1 MKVRFPSRFVKT
13 VVLLAAAIVYVPLV
27 IDWCAPG
34 QGLHQATIVLGG
46 CGSDIYQASGA
57 THWGSL
63 VRWIGWNLRGLGTLS
78 MLGALVSLGLIA
90 ISVDMIMV
98 RTVFNARFFRDANHE
113 LIDVASLSVVL
124 VSAAFVVE
132 PGLLRAATRPDPLM
146 VVLVA
151 PLLSMMLAVRIL
163 TEPGDAGLAQKAH
176 DHPWMVQ
183 ILLLSLAY
191 GGWCFIHLTPALL
204 LEYLGH
210 LLWFLVLGGL
220 PLLLLIKI
228 LQRGIPQRRFQ
239 ICYFRVWA
247 AVIALVAVVSVGKF
261 NRGWKSNRMAAQILM
276 NSDGCAFTKDE
287 MLNDLFI
294 WMQKENKR
302 FPVPEWSCDQEG
314 GKRVVATEV
323 RCFPT
328 VDLWHEAWRYLAAMD
343 DNEPLRDCYRNLL
356 GICGNELGCQ
366 LIEKGQTGDAWVLFW
381 EVLDKV
387 DRVNYPAIMNLCGLV
402 GGDHPQ
408 DPAAV
413 ERLGREFLQ
422 MLAQARTI
430 DGLSATVGIGGR
442 IHVDSEAK
450 NREVVKLVRQAISR
464 LLSCQA
470 IQLSQVDRWIIEIDI
485 HLGDWPAVERD
496 ALDILRL
503 DGQDVFANT
512 VMGKVCARKG
522 DYPGSERHFRRAL
535 ASGPGD
541 NPEALNGLAFVLAR
555 TGHPSEAVRL
565 SRPLALAYPENW
577 EFRETLALALIKSG
591 SLEDGDRELKAA
603 ANLARTNKVPSKDQ
617 VRLVVDLAWL
627 FKKRNDVARVKRVL
641 EVLDGQTGI
650 GEGIEL
656 EIKAITE
663 GLE

>member
-204 LEYLGH
+204 LECLGH

-239 ICYFRVWA
+239 ICYFGVWA

-261 NRGWKSNRMAAQILM
+261 NRGWKSNRMAARILI
-276 NSDGCAFTKDE
+276 NSDGCAFTTDE
-287 MLNDLFI
+287 MLNDLFV
-294 WMQKENKR
+294 WMLKENRR
-302 FPVPEWSCDQEG
+302 FPVPEWSCDREG
-314 GKRVVATEV
+314 GKRVVATETH
-323 RCFPT
+323 CFPT
-328 VDLWHEAWRYLAAMD
+328 VGLWREAWRYLAAMD
-343 DNEPLRDCYRNLL
+343 DDEPLRDCYRKLL

-366 LIEKGQTGDAWVLFW
+366 LIEKGRAGDAWILFW
-381 EVLDKV
+381 ELLDRV
-387 DRVNYPAIMNLCGLV
+387 DRENHPAIMNLCGLV
-402 GGDHPQ
+402 GGDHVQ
-408 DPAAV
+408 DPVAV

-422 MLAQARTI
+422 MLVRAQTV
-430 DGLSATVGIGGR
+430 DCLSSAVGTGGR
-442 IHVDSEAK
+442 IYVDAEMKDRDAMELI
-450 NREVVKLVRQAISR
+450 RRAIYR
-464 LLSCQA
+464 LISCQA
-470 IQLSQVDRWIIEIDI
+470 IQPSQVGRWMLEIDL
-485 HLGDWPAVERD
+485 HLCDWPAVERD
-496 ALDILRL
+496 ALAILRL
-503 DGQDVFANT
+503 DGQHVFANT
-512 VMGKVCARKG
+512 VMGKVCARRG
-522 DYPGSERHFRRAL
+522 DYLGSERYLRRVL
-535 ASGPGD
+535 VSGPND
-541 NPEALNGLAFVLAR
+541 DPEVLNGLAFVLAS
-555 TGHPSEAVRL
+555 TGHPMEAVRL
-565 SRPLALAYPENW
+565 SRPLSLAYPDNW

-591 SLEDGDRELKAA
+591 SLEEGDRELKAA
-603 ANLARTNKVPSKDQ
+603 ANLARAAKVPSKDQ
-617 VRLVVDLAWL
+617 IRLVVDLAWL
-627 FKKRNDVARVKRVL
+627 FRKRNDVARLKRVL